1 MIIHIQELIGPTAA
15 LLTTCSFMPQVYR
28 SWKTKSTESLSW
40 SMLFISIIA
49 AALWFAYGNYIN
61 DKIIVFSNLIMG
73 ILQLTLLYF
82 KCMFRNQT
90 VTVSDHKNKHNK
102 AF

>member
-1 MIIHIQELIGPTAA
+1 MYIQELIGPTAA

-28 SWKTKSTESLSW
+28 TWKTKSTESLSW

-49 AALWFAYGNYIN
+49 ATLWFSYGNYIN
-61 DKIIVFSNLIMG
+61 DKIIIFSNLIMG

-82 KCMFRNQT
+82 KYKFR
-90 VTVSDHKNKHNK
+90 HKYTII
-102 AF
+102 